1 MLALVAGALPGAA
14 GPWAAALL
22 GATPAVVESMPVA
35 LADLPFALMV
45 LGAGLALAGDGPADL
60 RQAGVFLYGALWTK
74 NEGATLALAGVA
86 LAAARA
92 LRAGRARELAG
103 LAPVALSVP
112 WIAYRVA
119 LGARTEELVG
129 AGLHPGRLL
138 DVATALAAE
147 ALEPRWLLLWPSVVL
162 VAAVRPRPGVAGLLL
177 LAQLGAYVVVYLVTG
192 TDHLW
197 LLQTTRSR
205 LLLHLAPLATV
216 LAWRTVLSTLLRPPR
231 PERGT

>member
-1 MLALVAGALPGAA
+1 
-14 GPWAAALL
+14 
-22 GATPAVVESMPVA
+22 
-35 LADLPFALMV
+35 
-45 LGAGLALAGDGPADL
+45 
-60 RQAGVFLYGALWTK
+60 
-74 NEGATLALAGVA
+74 VA